1 MNHWRRRLTAAAV
14 CAGIL
19 FLPSLGESA
28 AASAGRTD
36 TEAVVDTPLPE
47 NTLSGVSLSGGW
59 DDYRL
64 FSPFT
69 PAPSA
74 GSPAVL
80 PIRPSFWR
88 TAENS
93 LFAGTLVSFAALNVA
108 DYLLV
113 RERLNYPE
121 LGEVN
126 PILGPIVKNPWTFAL
141 YKIGTVALNSISL
154 ASLHRF
160 DKPVGWAMSLVTNL
174 LMALTVSSL
183 SDELDT
189 VRSR

>member
-1 MNHWRRRLTAAAV
+1 MTAAAV
-14 CAGIL
+14 CAGVL
-19 FLPSLGESA
+19 CLASLGKP
-28 AASAGRTD
+28 ASASAVLTD

-47 NTLSGVSLSGGW
+47 NALSGISLSGGW
-59 DDYRL
+59 DEYL
-64 FSPFT
+64 LYSPFI

-74 GSPAVL
+74 GAPAVL
-80 PIRPSFWR
+80 PVRPSFWR
-88 TAENS
+88 TAESS

-113 RERLNYPE
+113 RERQKYPE

-126 PILGPIVKNPWTFAL
+126 PVLGPIVKNPWAFAL

-154 ASLHRF
+154 ANLHRF

-183 SDELDT
+183 ADELAA
-189 VRSR
+189 VRNR